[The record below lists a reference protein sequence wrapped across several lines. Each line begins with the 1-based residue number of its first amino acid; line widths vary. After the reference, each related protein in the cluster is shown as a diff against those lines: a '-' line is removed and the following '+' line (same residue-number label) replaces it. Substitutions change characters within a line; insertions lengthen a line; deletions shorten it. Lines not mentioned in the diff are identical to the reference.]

1 MAIARDNLGK
11 ALREKRG
18 KRFTQE
24 EIAEA
29 VKLSSTQVSK
39 IECGHAPIYVDTL
52 GKWCDVLGVSVVEVL
67 GSADSARAGN
77 RFDELT
83 AGCSPEFKESLLD
96 ICGKVVEA
104 AKEERKR
111 HEEEY

>member
-1 MAIARDNLGK
+1 MAIARDSLGK
-11 ALREKRG
+11 ALRKKRG

-29 VKLSSTQVSK
+29 VELSSTQVSR
-39 IECGHAPIYVDTL
+39 IECGYAPIYLDTL

-67 GSADSARAGN
+67 GSADSARAGV

-83 AGCSPEFKESLLD
+83 ADCSPEFKENLLE
-96 ICGKVVEA
+96 ICGKFVEA
-104 AKEERKR
+104 AKQERKR
-111 HEEEY
+111 YEDEY